1 MSDALKEQTLK
12 IDSKLNS
19 IRRQVTAFAIGYREN
34 DDSKEQGVR
43 KALTAVRS
51 ELRECTANC
60 DSLSLSTQT
69 LDTLLSEA
77 DKAADEIYDR
87 VLQLYQQLGVEVPSF
102 DLETIPIGF
111 PLEQFLPTPVEPE
124 LPASD
129 DEDPSTETPPA
140 EEDSPQPETDNSSPS
155 QFEELVS
162 EIYIS
167 RPPGEEGLAPET
179 PMIKTRKRLF

>member
-19 IRRQVTAFAIGYREN
+19 IRRQVTAFAIGYREKN
-34 DDSKEQGVR
+34 DSKEQDVR
-43 KALTAVRS
+43 KALTAVSS
-51 ELRECTANC
+51 ELRERAANC
-60 DSLSLSTQT
+60 DSLILSTQT
-69 LDTLLSEA
+69 LDTLLAEA

-87 VLQLYQQLGVEVPSF
+87 VLELYQQLGVEVPSF
-102 DLETIPIGF
+102 DLETIPVGF
-111 PLEQFLPTPVEPE
+111 PIEQYLPIDPEPT
-124 LPASD
+124 ASD

-140 EEDSPQPETDNSSPS
+140 EEDSLPEGDNSSAS
-155 QFEELVS
+155 QLEELAS

>member
-19 IRRQVTAFAIGYREN
+19 IRRQVTAFAIGYREK
-34 DDSKEQGVR
+34 DDSKEQEVR
-43 KALTAVRS
+43 KALTAVSS
-51 ELRECTANC
+51 ESREFTANC
-60 DSLSLSTQT
+60 DSLFLSNQT
-69 LDTLLSEA
+69 LDTLLGEA

-87 VLQLYQQLGVEVPSF
+87 VLELYQQLGVEVPSF
-102 DLETIPIGF
+102 DLETIPVGF
-111 PLEQFLPTPVEPE
+111 PIEQYLPTPAAPE

-129 DEDPSTETPPA
+129 DEDPSTGTPPA
-140 EEDSPQPETDNSSPS
+140 EEDSLPEGDNSSAS
-155 QFEELVS
+155 QFEELAS

-167 RPPGEEGLAPET
+167 RPPGKEGLAPET